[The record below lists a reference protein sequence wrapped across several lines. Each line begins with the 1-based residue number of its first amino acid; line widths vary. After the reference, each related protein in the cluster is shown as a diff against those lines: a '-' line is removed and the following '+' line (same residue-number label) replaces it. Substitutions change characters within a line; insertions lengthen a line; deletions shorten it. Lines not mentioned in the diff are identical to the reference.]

1 MTEVLVVGAGLS
13 GFRWLSSS
21 RVTVFAAA
29 SSIPSRSLNRVAGRR
44 GQAAHARVWD
54 DIGIPRDMIDAG
66 IRLEGMRSVVHGH
79 PAQRTII

>member
-1 MTEVLVVGAGLS
+1 VLPGVGVRPRTLE
-13 GFRWLSSS
+13 
-21 RVTVFAAA
+21 
-29 SSIPSRSLNRVAGRR
+29 
-44 GQAAHARVWD
+44 VWD